1 MQKASRTRI
10 PRAARRVD
18 VRATTWPLTPKLK
31 RELSALAAMPDGA
44 IDTSDI
50 SELPPGAWKDAVR
63 GRFYRPVKQAV
74 SMRLDVD
81 VIAWL
86 KKPGKGYQTRA
97 NRILRQRMLEEIRR
111 A

>member
-1 MQKASRTRI
+1 MPRVTKTLRTTRL
-10 PRAARRVD
+10 RGQA
-18 VRATTWPLTPKLK
+18 LTLRQK
-31 RELSALAAMPDGA
+31 RELAALAVLPDER

-50 SELPPGAWKDAVR
+50 PELPSDAWKNAVR

-74 SMRLDVD
+74 SIRLDVD

-86 KKPGKGYQTRA
+86 RKSGKGYQTRA
-97 NRILRQRMLEEIRR
+97 NSILRDRMLADMRR

>member
-1 MQKASRTRI
+1 MSAAT
-10 PRAARRVD
+10 AARGG
-18 VRATTWPLTPKLK
+18 W
-31 RELSALAAMPDGA
+31 LAACAAAILAACTRAPSPAAAPKAAPGA
-44 IDTSDI
+44 
-50 SELPPGAWKDAVR
+50 LPPGAWKDAVR

-74 SMRLDVD
+74 SMRLDAD